1 CATRWIGPEPQSVAT
16 TTQIASGSDNSAVDA
31 VFKDFAK
38 AVGARCNYRHS
49 AGERFKTGIRKW
61 IVNRRQNED
70 VRSRV
75 TTHNVCNFAEKLHQ
89 LLPPKAQACRFVEL
103 FISAAGNEQTHFSVL
118 AERHGLDRKE

>member
-1 CATRWIGPEPQSVAT
+1 M
-16 TTQIASGSDNSAVDA
+16 DA
-31 VFKDFAK
+31 VFDDFTK
-38 AVGARCNYRHS
+38 AVCPRRDYWQS
-49 AGERFKTGIRKW
+49 AGERFQTGIRKW

-75 TTHNVCNFAEKLHQ
+75 KTHNVCNFAEKLHQ